1 MVKGRSE
8 KLFRGLHRGRRPLRG
23 GTPAKFTPLPKKHII
38 TTLVSHPSSLR
49 KELSK
54 GNNPPI
60 DELIQA
66 GIVPILVDCLDD
78 DENAALQFEA
88 TWALTN
94 IASGTSDQTHEV
106 VSKGEIC

>member
-1 MVKGRSE
+1 MYLNSN
-8 KLFRGLHRGRRPLRG
+8 L
-23 GTPAKFTPLPKKHII
+23 
-38 TTLVSHPSSLR
+38 SR

-60 DELIQA
+60 DELIRA
-66 GIVPILVDCLDD
+66 GIVPILVECLDD

-94 IASGTSDQTHEV
+94 IASGNSDQTREV
-106 VSKGEIC
+106 VSKGSNYNYFVTSSVYR

>member
-1 MVKGRSE
+1 M
-8 KLFRGLHRGRRPLRG
+8 
-23 GTPAKFTPLPKKHII
+23 
-38 TTLVSHPSSLR
+38 VSHPSSLR

>member
-1 MVKGRSE
+1 LFAIFSFYISNSASIARVLSTQIT
-8 KLFRGLHRGRRPLRG
+8 KLEL
-23 GTPAKFTPLPKKHII
+23 
-38 TTLVSHPSSLR
+38 TTHYTR

-60 DELIQA
+60 DELIIA
-66 GIVPILVDCLDD
+66 GIVPILVECLDD

-94 IASGTSDQTHEV
+94 IASGNSDQTREV
-106 VSKGEIC
+106 VSKGSWYDLWIQSNFTS